1 MGLLDWIVIALFAIV
16 LIGIIVWVFRQKQN
30 DSGDYFLAGR
40 DATWI
45 AIGSSI
51 FASNIG
57 SEHLIGLAGAGASSG
72 MAMAHWEIQGWMILI
87 LGWVFVPFYSRSM
100 VTTMPEFLERRYNK
114 ESRTILSMISLIS
127 YVLTKVAVTVYAGG
141 LVFKEVFGIESIW
154 GIDFFWISA
163 IGLVLLTAVYTVVG
177 GMKSVL
183 YTSVLQTPILL
194 LGSLIIVVLGLRAL
208 GGWDEMMRITSA
220 VEVNQYG
227 DTMTNLIRSNKDS
240 NFPWLGVLI
249 GSAVIGFWYWCTDQ
263 FIVQRVLSGKNETES
278 RRGTI
283 FGAYLKL
290 TPVFLFMIPGMIAF
304 AMAQKGVVIGGE
316 TFTLTNSDAAF
327 PTLVAKLLPA
337 GVKGLV
343 VCGILAALMSS
354 LASLFNSSSMLFT
367 IDFYKKFRPEA
378 SETKLLR
385 VGRIATIVV
394 VVLGILWIPIMRS
407 IGDVLYTYLQDVQS
421 VLAPGIAAAFL
432 LGIVSTRPTPKGGM
446 WGMIAGFIIGVL
458 RLGAKVL
465 YASMAKSDGYTD
477 VKLWAAETGVNNW
490 FYQLFYDVNWL
501 FFSGGMLVFSILVIM
516 IVSRYTK
523 SAPAEQV
530 QGLTFASASPEQRAA
545 TRASW
550 NHWDLIHTAIILG
563 LTVVFYIYF
572 W

>member
-1 MGLLDWIVIALFAIV
+1 MLALDWIVIGVFALV
-16 LIGIIVWVFRQKQN
+16 LIGIIVWVMKQKQN
-30 DSGDYFLAGR
+30 DSADYFLGGR

-45 AIGSSI
+45 AIGASI

-100 VTTMPEFLERRYNK
+100 VYTMPEFLERRYNSQ
-114 ESRTILSMISLIS
+114 SRTILSVISLIS

-141 LVFKEVFGIESIW
+141 LVFQQVFGIKELW
-154 GIDFFWISA
+154 GIDFFWIAA
-163 IGLVLLTAVYTVVG
+163 IGLVLITALYTIFG

-194 LGSLIIVVLGLRAL
+194 LGSLIILVLGLKEL
-208 GGWDEMMRITSA
+208 GGWDEMMNIAGATT
-220 VEVNQYG
+220 VNEYG
-227 DTMTNLIRSNKDS
+227 DSMINLIRNNGDPD
-240 NFPWLGVLI
+240 FPWLGALI
-249 GSAVIGFWYWCTDQ
+249 GSAIIGFWYWCTDQ
-263 FIVQRVLSGKNETES
+263 FIVQRVLSGKDQKQA

-290 TPVFLFMIPGMIAF
+290 LPVFLFLIPGMIAYALHVKTGSF
-304 AMAQKGVVIGGE
+304 LPVDAAGMHNA
-316 TFTLTNSDAAF
+316 DAAF

-354 LASLFNSSSMLFT
+354 LASLFNSSAMLFT
-367 IDFYKKFRPEA
+367 IDFYKRFKPKT
-378 SETKLLR
+378 SEKKL
-385 VGRIATIVV
+385 VVIGQAATVVIVI
-394 VVLGILWIPIMRS
+394 LGILWIPIMRS
-407 IGDVLYTYLQDVQS
+407 VGDVLYTYLQDVQS

-432 LGIVSTRPTPKGGM
+432 LGITWKRTSEKGGM
-446 WGMIAGFIIGVL
+446 WGLISGMVIGL
-458 RLGAKVL
+458 TRLGANVYYSNFPDAAQNL
-465 YASMAKSDGYTD
+465 FKS
-477 VKLWAAETGVNNW
+477 V
-490 FYQLFYDVNWL
+490 FYDVNWL
-501 FFSGGMLVFSILVIM
+501 FFCGWMFLFCIIVVVVVSLFTKAPSAEKIQGLVFG
-516 IVSRYTK
+516 TATAAQK
-523 SAPAEQV
+523 AE
-530 QGLTFASASPEQRAA
+530 

-550 NHWDLIHTAIILG
+550 NKWDVIHSCIILG
-563 LTVVFYIYF
+563 ITAAFYFYF

>member
-1 MGLLDWIVIALFAIV
+1 MALLDWIVIILFCFV
-16 LIGIIVWVFRQKQN
+16 LIGVIVWVMKQKQDN
-30 DSGDYFLAGR
+30 SADYFLGGR

-45 AIGSSI
+45 AIGASI

-100 VTTMPEFLERRYNK
+100 VYTMPEFLERRYNPQ
-114 ESRTILSMISLIS
+114 SRTILSIISLVS

-141 LVFKEVFGIESIW
+141 LVFQQVFGIQELW

-163 IGLVLLTAVYTVVG
+163 IGLILITAVYTIFG

-194 LGSLIIVVLGLRAL
+194 LGSLVILVLGLREL
-208 GGWDEMMRITSA
+208 GGWDEMMRIAGATP
-220 VEVNQYG
+220 VNEYG
-227 DTMTNLIRSNKDS
+227 DTMTNLMRSNRDA
-240 NFPWLGVLI
+240 NFPWLGALI
-249 GSAVIGFWYWCTDQ
+249 GSAIIGFWYWCTDQ
-263 FIVQRVLSGKNETES
+263 YIVQRVLSGKNQKES

-290 TPVFLFMIPGMIAF
+290 LPVFLFLIPGMIAYALHQQSLADGGF
-304 AMAQKGVVIGGE
+304 LPMMANGMH
-316 TFTLTNSDAAF
+316 NADAAF
-327 PTLVAKLLPA
+327 PTLVARLLPA

-367 IDFYKKFRPEA
+367 IDFYKRFKPNT
-378 SETKLLR
+378 SEKKL
-385 VGRIATIVV
+385 VVIGQIATVVIVI
-394 VVLGILWIPIMRS
+394 LGVLWIPIMRS
-407 IGDVLYTYLQDVQS
+407 VGDVLYAYLQDVQS

-432 LGIVSTRPTPKGGM
+432 LGITWKRASAKGGM
-446 WGMIAGFIIGVL
+446 WALISGMVIGL
-458 RLGAKVL
+458 TRLGANVF
-465 YASMAKSDGYTD
+465 YSNA
-477 VKLWAAETGVNNW
+477 VNPSQNL
-490 FYQLFYDVNWL
+490 FKAVFYDVNWL
-501 FFSGGMLVFSILVIM
+501 FFCGWMFLFCIIVVVVVSLLTKAPSAQKIQGLVFG
-516 IVSRYTK
+516 T
-523 SAPAEQV
+523 A
-530 QGLTFASASPEQRAA
+530 TPEQRAE

-550 NHWDLIHTAIILG
+550 NKWDIIHTAIILG
-563 LTVVFYIYF
+563 ITVAFYIYF

>member
-1 MGLLDWIVIALFAIV
+1 MELLDWIVIGLFGLA
-16 LIGIIVWVFRQKQN
+16 LIGIIAWVFRQKEET
-30 DSGDYFLAGR
+30 SGDYFLAGR

-45 AIGSSI
+45 AIGASI

-72 MAMAHWEIQGWMILI
+72 MAMAHWEIQGWMILV

-114 ESRTILSMISLIS
+114 ESRSLLSIISLVS

-141 LVFKEVFGIESIW
+141 LVFKEVFGIETIW

-163 IGLVLLTAVYTVVG
+163 IGLVLLTAIYTVIG

-194 LGSLIIVVLGLRAL
+194 IGSLIIVVLGLRAL

-220 VEVNQYG
+220 VEVNNYG
-227 DTMTNLIRSNKDS
+227 DTMTNLIRSNRDE
-240 NFPWLGVLI
+240 NFPWLGVFI

-263 FIVQRVLSGKNETES
+263 FIVQRVLSGKDETQS

-304 AMAQKGVVIGGE
+304 AMAQKGVVINGQA
-316 TFTLTNSDAAF
+316 FTLSSSDAAF
-327 PTLVAKLLPA
+327 PTLVATLLPA

-354 LASLFNSSSMLFT
+354 LASLFNSSAMLFT
-367 IDFYKKFRPEA
+367 IDFYKKYKPTATEK
-378 SETKLLR
+378 KLLN
-385 VGRIATIVV
+385 VGRIATVVV
-394 VVLGILWIPIMRS
+394 VVLGILWIPVMRS

-432 LGIVSTRPTPKGGM
+432 LGILSTRPTPKGGM
-446 WGMIAGFIIGVL
+446 WGMIAGFVIGIM
-458 RLGAKVL
+458 RIGAKVVYTTL
-465 YASMAKSDGYTD
+465 SKGAGYSD
-477 VKLWAAETGVNNW
+477 VKLWAAETGVNNP
-490 FYQLFYDVNWL
+490 FYNLFYDVNWL
-501 FFSGGMLVFSILVIM
+501 FFSGGMLAFSILVILL
-516 IVSRYTK
+516 VSRFTEA
-523 SAPAEQV
+523 APAAQI
-530 QGLTFASASPEQRAA
+530 QGLTFGSSNADQRAA

-550 NHWDLIHTAIILG
+550 NHWDIFHTVVILG
-563 LTVVFYIYF
+563 LTTAFYIYF